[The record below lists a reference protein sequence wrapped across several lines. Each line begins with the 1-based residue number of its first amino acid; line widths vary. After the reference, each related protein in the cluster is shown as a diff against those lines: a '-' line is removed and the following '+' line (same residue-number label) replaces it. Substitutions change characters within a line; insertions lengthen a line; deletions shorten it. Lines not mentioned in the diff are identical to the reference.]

1 MVFNPSFVPATIAA
15 MIAVALATGASAQ
28 SNIADTVYTNGRIYT
43 VDEKQPW
50 ADAVAIKDG
59 KFVKVGTNAEIRDLV
74 GTSTKVVDLGG
85 RMALPGLID
94 HHAHPS
100 IDGYMRSKCE
110 LPGSFVNPKFEDI
123 LAAIKACRD
132 KLDGGAKWFISSGHS
147 AAVWPKDKYNK
158 EFLDEIFGDMPAY
171 MEDETAHNALV
182 NSAALKMAG
191 VGKQTPDPEGGIIER
206 RSDGEA
212 TGHMIEFGALD
223 LIKPH
228 LPKKDLNAQVAG
240 LQWAVQLFN
249 SYGFTAYG
257 DAQIFEADLPI
268 FEKAIQDGGLTA
280 HGTLFVQAL
289 GNAGSSSIVA
299 ASKIKEMFERH
310 NLPGMRLGAKVFV
323 DGSIEGTTAALLEP
337 YVGTGDGSKDLG
349 VPRIDGPDAVAESVE
364 TGKTG
369 DLTIPL
375 KDLQAVFADLDEK
388 DIQIK
393 VHAIGDRG
401 VRTTLDIFE
410 VLISKR
416 GGNQLTHHIDHLN
429 MIHPADVPRFAKLGI
444 PAGPYPSVAQLNS
457 YQVGLIKPMLGES
470 RFLQRTLPIGSLMRS
485 GAIVAFK
492 SDWASIPVW
501 PFYGM
506 QVAVTRT
513 PPSDPAKEP
522 LNKSEVIKLEDAI
535 RGYTINGAIILNR
548 DKEIGSIE
556 AGKWADMIVIDRNL
570 FETPV
575 AEIHKAQVELTVF
588 KGDPVYKGKK
598 KKASVDLPSMRQY
611 LRFAALAHGCRGHK
625 HPLFAGRRFQ

>member
-1 MVFNPSFVPATIAA
+1 MITDRSLIAA
-15 MIAVALATGASAQ
+15 TFLALAVAAMPTTALAQ
-28 SNIADTVYTNGRIYT
+28 SGTAETVYTNGRIYT
-43 VDEKQPW
+43 VDPNRPW
-50 ADAVAIKDG
+50 AEAVAIKEG
-59 KFVKVGTNAEIRDLV
+59 KFLSVGSNADIEAAIGKD
-74 GTSTKVVDLGG
+74 TKVIDLGG

-100 IDGYMRSKCE
+100 IDGYMRSQCE
-110 LPGSFVNPKFEDI
+110 LPGSFVNPTFEDI
-123 LAAIKACRD
+123 VAAIKACKD

-147 AAVWPKDKYNK
+147 AAVWPKEKYNK
-158 EFLDEIFGDMPAY
+158 EYLDKIFGDMPAY

-182 NSAALKMAG
+182 NSAALKIAG
-191 VGKQTPDPEGGIIER
+191 VDSKTPDPEGGIIER
-206 RSDGEA
+206 GSDGEA

-228 LPKKDLNAQVAG
+228 LPKKDLKAQVAG
-240 LQWAVQLFN
+240 LKWAVQLFN

-289 GNAGSSSIVA
+289 GNAGSSSIVS

-337 YVGTGDGSKDLG
+337 YAGPGDASKDIG
-349 VPRIDGPDAVAESVE
+349 VPRIDGPDAVAETVE
-364 TGKTG
+364 TGNTG

-375 KDLQAVFADLDEK
+375 KDLQVLLADLDEK

-410 VLISKR
+410 ELIGKR
-416 GGNQLTHHIDHLN
+416 GGNKLTHHIDHLN

-444 PAGPYPSVAQLNS
+444 PAGPYPSVAQPNS
-457 YQVGLIKPMLGES
+457 YQMGLIKPMLGER
-470 RFLQRTLPIGSLMRS
+470 RFLERTLPIGSLMRS

-492 SDWASIPVW
+492 SDWASIPIW

-513 PPSDPAKEP
+513 PPNNPAKEP
-522 LNKSEVIKLEDAI
+522 LNGSEVIKLEDAI

-548 DKEIGSIE
+548 ANEVGSIE
-556 AGKWADMIVIDRNL
+556 VGKSADMIVIDRNL

-575 AEIHKAQVELTVF
+575 TEIHKAQVELTVF
-588 KGDPVYKGKK
+588 KGDPVYKGRK

-625 HPLFAGRRFQ
+625 HPIFAGRRFQ